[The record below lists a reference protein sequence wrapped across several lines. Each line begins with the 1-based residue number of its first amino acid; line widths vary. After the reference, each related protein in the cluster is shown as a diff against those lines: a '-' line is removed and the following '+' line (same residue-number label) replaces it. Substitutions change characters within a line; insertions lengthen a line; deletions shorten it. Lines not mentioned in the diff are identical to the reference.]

1 MISARNHCLKE
12 IETSNETSEM
22 SELLVPLQ
30 MPKQRVCSYHLT
42 PQQLSC
48 SVSCSAHFPTHFP
61 AIPSPRPDHRPL
73 SEAAV
78 TSPGSDGPMEIQNG
92 AMTPRSSG
100 RFLKAALGNRTPK
113 ASCHI
118 CSQTQTSGHI
128 GQQFH
133 HESCS
138 INLKAIS
145 CH

>member
-48 SVSCSAHFPTHFP
+48 SVSCSAHFPTHFL

-92 AMTPRSSG
+92 AMILWEILEGSLRKQGAEGVLSY
-100 RFLKAALGNRTPK
+100 L
-113 ASCHI
+113 
-118 CSQTQTSGHI
+118 
-128 GQQFH
+128 
-133 HESCS
+133 
-138 INLKAIS
+138 
-145 CH
+145 